1 MNGNCLKFYRN
12 AIGTCTGMLRRVGRA
27 RPGNVRSSL
36 GVLVNDS
43 IRLFMTVGPVG
54 PVGQEKE
61 AKRQTLLEIVECPT
75 KSLEQIHLELADHLG
90 GFFGPLDWR
99 DASGRFLKFCEMK

>member
-1 MNGNCLKFYRN
+1 M
-12 AIGTCTGMLRRVGRA
+12 TVG
-27 RPGNVRSSL
+27 P
-36 GVLVNDS
+36 
-43 IRLFMTVGPVG
+43 VGPVG

-90 GFFGPLDWR
+90 GFFR
-99 DASGRFLKFCEMK
+99 ASGLARRIRKILEVL